1 MYGCG
6 APRTILGYALENY
19 SLKVWLGGGVE
30 EIRKLAKK
38 LQIGLNLLLKKQ
50 QRTGY
55 TTL

>member
-19 SLKVWLGGGVE
+19 SPKVWLGGGVE
-30 EIRKLAKK
+30 EIRELAKK